1 MNVDTTKI
9 KSRRHEKDA
18 VEALLDLHKSFM
30 KSNSLADKEKM
41 AIEGLVNLRLTSESP
56 VPKTNTTYTKSI
68 GSIPTSSLEVSVVDN
83 LSADKAKQNKQDVS
97 VQVLNKPILFMS

>member
-30 KSNSLADKEKM
+30 KSNSLADEEKM

-68 GSIPTSSLEVSVVDN
+68 GSIPTSSLEVSEVDN